1 MAGIATSSRPQP
13 QAVVRRRPAVR
24 AGRKGLREIT
34 RVVLLTTVAVGWIG
48 IPLWLL
54 LVNSVKPLREASV
67 LGLGLPK
74 AWSLTD
80 NYSTVIHEGRYGTAV
95 MNSVLIAVPTIA
107 SAVLLG
113 SLAAWAYARS
123 CSTTM
128 KFAYNLTVLSILL
141 PPAVLP
147 TIYELQLTGLD
158 GTRLGYF
165 LVMTGTRLGTVVFL
179 ATGFIRA
186 MPAELED
193 AAEVD
198 GAGRLQIYRH
208 LILPLLLPVL
218 LVGSMI
224 LIITIWNEFFF
235 AAFLLQGSERA
246 TLPMALYQFASA
258 SPDTSIV
265 RWNLIFA
272 HVVLTSLPLV
282 IAYLFV
288 QRRIVSGL
296 SEGAIKG

>member
-1 MAGIATSSRPQP
+1 MAGTTTRF
-13 QAVVRRRPAVR
+13 
-24 AGRKGLREIT
+24 RETT
-34 RVVLLTTVAVGWIG
+34 RVVLLTVVAVGWIG

-54 LVNSVKPLREASV
+54 LVNSLKPLAEASA

-74 AWSLTD
+74 TWTPLD
-80 NYSTVIHEGRYGTAV
+80 NYSTVIHEGAYDTAV
-95 MNSVLIAVPTIA
+95 MNSLLIAVPTIA
-107 SAVLLG
+107 SALLLG
-113 SLAAWAYARS
+113 SLAAWAYARAR
-123 CSTTM
+123 STTM
-128 KFAYNLTVLSILL
+128 KVAYNLTVLSILL

-198 GAGRLQIYRH
+198 GASRLQIYWH
-208 LILPLLLPVL
+208 IVLPLLRPVL

-224 LIITIWNEFFF
+224 LIITVWNEFFF

-282 IAYLFV
+282 IGYFFV
-288 QRRIVSGL
+288 QHRIVSGL

>member
-1 MAGIATSSRPQP
+1 MAGTTTRF
-13 QAVVRRRPAVR
+13 
-24 AGRKGLREIT
+24 REPT
-34 RVVLLTTVAVGWIG
+34 RVVLLTVVAVGWIG

-54 LVNSVKPLREASV
+54 LVNSLKPLAEASA

-74 AWSLTD
+74 TWTPLD
-80 NYSTVIHEGRYGTAV
+80 NYSTVIHEGAYDTAV
-95 MNSVLIAVPTIA
+95 MNSLLIAVPTIA
-107 SAVLLG
+107 SALLLG
-113 SLAAWAYARS
+113 SLAAWAYARAR
-123 CSTTM
+123 STTM
-128 KFAYNLTVLSILL
+128 KVAYNLTVLSILL

-198 GAGRLQIYRH
+198 GASRLQIYWH
-208 LILPLLLPVL
+208 IVLPLLRPVL

-224 LIITIWNEFFF
+224 LIITVWNEFFF

-282 IAYLFV
+282 IGYFFV
-288 QRRIVSGL
+288 QHRIVSGL